1 MLEVQF
7 KGYSSNIHVIIE
19 NIVTQSIS
27 GSYFVFVLEYYLYK
41 NTQFKTYIF

>member
-1 MLEVQF
+1 MLKVQF

-19 NIVTQSIS
+19 NIVTQSNS
-27 GSYFVFVLEYYLYK
+27 GSFVYVLEYCLYK